1 MQPRPPRSSTDLH
14 YRGPSLQPRP
24 PPLGLALIPSGESG
38 PSSMSWS
45 SPSHGR
51 RERRAFPSCGHAV
64 ATLLL
69 PSPRSA
75 SAPTNMGGSVGA
87 QLRHNP
93 FPRRCPDTS
102 RALIFFCVLAFVWR
116 MWWRKILS
124 NDEWVP
130 HVIVYQFGFGG
141 LYLGGVV
148 KVVAKSLATKIKSRG
163 FIFEL
168 LLELLLYFARVVK
181 VELLRWWLQNERTR
195 ESGRSNI

>member
-51 RERRAFPSCGHAV
+51 RERRTFPSCGHAV

-93 FPRRCPDTS
+93 FPRHAGAAPIRRELSSSFVSWPLCGGCDEERFYLMMS
-102 RALIFFCVLAFVWR
+102 ESHMLLSINLDLGVFIWVVLLKW
-116 MWWRKILS
+116 
-124 NDEWVP
+124 
-130 HVIVYQFGFGG
+130 
-141 LYLGGVV
+141 
-148 KVVAKSLATKIKSRG
+148 
-163 FIFEL
+163 
-168 LLELLLYFARVVK
+168 
-181 VELLRWWLQNERTR
+181 
-195 ESGRSNI
+195 